1 MSLREGDAVRGL
13 GDPTVAPG
21 IAGERRAPFRL
32 PGEICWADYLNATEQ
47 VGISSSA
54 GEVVLERHFNRPSGL
69 VPDQVVV
76 LGCWSN
82 HAVVS
87 AWLNDQVLLPTHAN
101 FAAPA
106 SSCFS
111 LSVAA
116 FRAYNSVGLVFRSG
130 ELERLRIDQV
140 ALGLS
145 DLRGDTA

>member
-1 MSLREGDAVRGL
+1 MSLLEGDASEGL
-13 GDPTVAPG
+13 GDPAIASGVAVV
-21 IAGERRAPFRL
+21 RRAPFRL
-32 PGEICWADYLNATEQ
+32 PGEICWADYVNATEQ

-54 GEVVLERHFNRPSGL
+54 NEVKLERHFNRPTGL
-69 VPDQVVV
+69 VPDQMMV

-87 AWLNDQVLLPTHAN
+87 AWLNDQILLPTHIN

-111 LSVAA
+111 LSIAS
-116 FRAYNSVGLVFRSG
+116 FKAYNSVGLVFRSAN
-130 ELERLRIDQV
+130 LERLRIDQV

-145 DLRGDTA
+145 DLRGDTT